1 MRIAIVCGKGI
12 GTSILLKMTA
22 EKALRAL
29 EVSADVEVADLA
41 SAHQAMNNCDV
52 ILTSRELVDSLTNV
66 KARVVVIDNFVDPFE
81 VREKL
86 AFAIGENSQNE
97 D

>member
-12 GTSILLKMTA
+12 GTSILLKMTT

-29 EVSADVEVADLA
+29 NATASVEVADLA
-41 SAHQAMNNCDV
+41 SASELARNCEIV
-52 ILTSRELVDSLTNV
+52 LTSGELVGSLAKTDATV
-66 KARVVVIDNFVDPFE
+66 IVIDNFVDEFE

-86 AFAIGENSQNE
+86 APVFQTEQK
-97 D
+97 